1 MGKKLTCK
9 CILCHEDPNDHHIC
23 ITGTLSPTYP
33 VDSSIVN
40 ESLENPFSR
49 LMRGR
54 LDEDSNDKS
63 SSSESMPPHG
73 DIVEVSEDMDAESVD
88 QT

>member
-1 MGKKLTCK
+1 
-9 CILCHEDPNDHHIC
+9 
-23 ITGTLSPTYP
+23 
-33 VDSSIVN
+33 
-40 ESLENPFSR
+40 
-49 LMRGR
+49 MRGR